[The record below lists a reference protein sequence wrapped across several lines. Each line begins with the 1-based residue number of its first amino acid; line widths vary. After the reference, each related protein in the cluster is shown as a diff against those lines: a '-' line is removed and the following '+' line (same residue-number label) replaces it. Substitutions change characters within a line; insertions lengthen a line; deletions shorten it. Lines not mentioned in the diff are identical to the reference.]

1 MVSKMKKI
9 ALILSLI
16 LLISLLSACGTE
28 DELPADTT
36 VTNSTTQAQNVEIEI
51 SKDTLA
57 EAEEFLKNMES
68 YGAEVK
74 DEADSNSYILTFSA
88 EEHQKLLDDKY
99 AETIKAFKEFEND
112 QNNYVEKVEFDNNFR
127 NITIS
132 VNREL
137 YDVISSEVR
146 EYAVGAKALAYQLY
160 ANEEQH
166 TNIKIVYSETE
177 ELVGEF
183 EMPINFIGQ

>member
-1 MVSKMKKI
+1 MKKI
-9 ALILSLI
+9 ALI
-16 LLISLLSACGTE
+16 SACGTE